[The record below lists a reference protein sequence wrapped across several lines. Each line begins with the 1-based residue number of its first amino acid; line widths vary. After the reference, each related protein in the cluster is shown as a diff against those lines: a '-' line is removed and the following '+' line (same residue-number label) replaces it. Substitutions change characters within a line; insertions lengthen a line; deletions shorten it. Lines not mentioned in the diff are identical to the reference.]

1 MFTVQRRYAN
11 KPIVEFEIAAQE
23 QMKITE
29 LRLGKLFT
37 SKKNISSTT
46 DTNSIAVAQ
55 SQRAEGTSIYFIV
68 FYVWL
73 FYKHIS
79 KFGFDSN

>member
-1 MFTVQRRYAN
+1 LFTVQRRYGN
-11 KPIVEFEIAAQE
+11 KPIVEFEIASQE

-29 LRLGKLFT
+29 LRLAKLFT